1 MASPSTLQWKRVCEV
16 VIGNAARGTGIAVKD
31 LRIEFEVT
39 KTIGRVP
46 NTALIKIRNMAPD
59 NEAKVKGE
67 FDEVLVN
74 AGYEGSSLLVFA
86 GNIRHTF
93 RYRDGTDYVMEIDAA
108 DGDDDFR
115 NTIVNATLAAGT
127 TTSQAIDQL
136 VSKFKRTKLG
146 HTIVKERT
154 RLRGKVMSG
163 MARKFFDE
171 IAAES
176 DANWSI
182 QDGRL
187 EIVPVESTLP
197 TEAIVIR
204 SDTGMLG
211 APEVDDKGIKVKC
224 LLNPRLRVNGKVLL
238 DNNDLKARIA
248 KERERKVGAKT
259 HKPSKAKKKVLARLD
274 PDGVYKVYKLVHKG
288 DNRGND
294 WVSEVHCVALSKTIP
309 AGKRAA

>member
-1 MASPSTLQWKRVCEV
+1 MASPSTLQWKRACEV
-16 VIGNAARGTGIAVKD
+16 IVGNAARGTGISVKD
-31 LRIEFEVT
+31 LRITFEIT
-39 KTIGRVP
+39 KTIGSTP
-46 NTALIKIRNMAPD
+46 NPGLIKIHNLAPE

-74 AGYEGSSLLVFA
+74 AGYQGSSLLIFA

-93 RYRDGTDYVMEIDAA
+93 RYRDTNDWIMEIDAA

-127 TTSQAIDQL
+127 TTSQAVNKL
-136 VSKFKRTKLG
+136 VAAFSKTTAG
-146 HTIVKERT
+146 HVILKDRQ

-163 MARKFFDE
+163 MARKYFDE

-211 APEVDDKGIKVKC
+211 APEVDDKGIKVIC
-224 LLNPRLRVNGKVLL
+224 LLNPRLRVNGKILL
-238 DNNDLKARIA
+238 DNNDLK
-248 KERERKVGAKT
+248 ERVRKLREKRPGTKPKKT
-259 HKPSKAKKKVLARLD
+259 KVANHQLARLD
-274 PDGVYKVYKLVHKG
+274 PDGVYKIYKLVHKG
-288 DNRGND
+288 DTRGPE
-294 WVSEVHCVALSKTIP
+294 WVTEIHCLALSKTIP
-309 AGKRAA
+309 AGKAAA